1 MGDLRKRQVEIEPE
15 LQRIEAVIEAQ
26 KSAVRATISQKL
38 LPIFYEANIK
48 ILEFAEKYSPIQG
61 ELRPVENVVA
71 ISKRPS
77 KLQTIDES
85 NHEWQAFLKKLMP
98 DINLKEEWFQ
108 ALTVLGSANT
118 KLNTL
123 IGATKWGN
131 EPAFQKLKKQAEE
144 EKLKITLLDKF
155 LRTEI
160 AAQKFKRPVKT
171 LEIINRLIGDL
182 KTF

>member
-1 MGDLRKRQVEIEPE
+1 
-15 LQRIEAVIEAQ
+15 
-26 KSAVRATISQKL
+26 
-38 LPIFYEANIK
+38 
-48 ILEFAEKYSPIQG
+48 
-61 ELRPVENVVA
+61 
-71 ISKRPS
+71 
-77 KLQTIDES
+77 
-85 NHEWQAFLKKLMP
+85 MP